1 MKRWGVFF
9 AVMVGVLSAL
19 GYSYYSYESQALQ
32 GAYEAQS
39 KASRL
44 AIQSVDES
52 LHHLT
57 VLSEQVARI
66 DRDLLSRAEVQSRL
80 CEMMKAEPRLHQ
92 IGFAQDPSTTFDQQ
106 RFSPYCVREQGQP
119 KPARLEDIASYDYTA
134 LNAETEW
141 YQRAKRDGEGWS
153 VPYYDRATGAVL
165 AEHTR
170 PLRAA
175 GGSGGFAGV
184 AFASY
189 SLTTLTNLVK
199 NLDLGRSGYA
209 FIVTRGG
216 QLLSYP
222 NRSDVSQGRTLQHLA
237 VTHHSPGLLQIAN
250 WAQRPQGDN
259 LFLQLNDPMTQAPSW
274 AWCSQLS
281 KTGWVMC
288 TLTPT
293 GSALDMKELA
303 RRRLVLVLAGMFFAI
318 AGLAMLLK
326 AGLRQPR
333 SLWILSLASTA
344 LLSGAV
350 CYCWYLAYDGSLNEA
365 HVPAIV
371 SSVDVDQRTQLNRAR
386 IREVHHRDDLS
397 VVPTGVHISQI
408 TTSDKTLSLRGIL
421 WQRYP
426 KQRPGEAPARPGP
439 REMTVLASGRPE
451 ARPVAPSEEA
461 DALPPSIGLAF
472 PGALSI
478 EMEELFRK
486 EVGGEQVIGWSFN
499 LELPEQFDAKDFPL
513 DRGSITLD
521 LVPKAFDEPVLLVPD
536 LSSYD
541 NIVTSAL
548 PGVGSTLGL
557 PGWQLE
563 ESAFSHNERTINS
576 DLGLAQVSLFRDVL
590 ALRFT
595 ISLRRVFTNPFIIHV
610 MPLTILLF
618 LMFSVLMLTSRREG
632 LAERLGFNGS
642 SIIGAYGTFFFIAV
656 LQHVSLRESMGTS
669 QLVYFEWF
677 YILVYVQLLLL
688 SLNALLFS
696 ANTEVKFIL
705 FEDNLWPK
713 LLYGPLTAGGAL
725 AATCFWFF

>member
-1 MKRWGVFF
+1 MKRWGGFF

-19 GYSYYSYESQALQ
+19 GYSYHSYESEALK

-44 AIQSVDES
+44 AIQSVDDS
-52 LHHLT
+52 LHQLT
-57 VLSEQVARI
+57 ALSEQVTRI
-66 DRDLLSRAEVQSRL
+66 DRNSLSHAEVLSRL

-92 IGFAQDPSTTFDQQ
+92 IGFAVEPSTAPDQQ
-106 RFSPYCVREQGQP
+106 RFGPYCVREDGKP
-119 KPARLEDIASYDYTA
+119 KQARLEDIASYDYTIP
-134 LNAETEW
+134 NAEHEW
-141 YQRAKRDGEGWS
+141 YFRAKRDGDGWS

-170 PLRAA
+170 PLRAE
-175 GGSGGFAGV
+175 GGGFAGV

-209 FIVTRGG
+209 FIITRGG

-237 VTHHSPGLLQIAN
+237 VTHHSPGLLQIN
-250 WAQRPQGDN
+250 SWAQHPQGDS

-293 GSALDMKELA
+293 GSALNMKELA
-303 RRRLVLVLAGMFFAI
+303 KRRLTLVLAVMFFAI
-318 AGLAMLLK
+318 VALAMLLK
-326 AGLRQPR
+326 AGVRQPQA
-333 SLWILSLASTA
+333 LWALSLTSTA

-350 CYCWYLAYDGSLNEA
+350 GYCWYLAYEGSLNEA

-371 SSVDVDQRTQLNRAR
+371 SSVDVDHRVQINRAR
-386 IREVHHRDDLS
+386 LREVHHREDLS
-397 VVPTGVHISQI
+397 VVPTGIHISQI
-408 TTSDKTLSLRGIL
+408 TTSERILSLTGIL
-421 WQRYP
+421 WQRYH
-426 KQRPGEAPARPGP
+426 KQHQGEAPPETGP
-439 REMTVLASGRPE
+439 RQMTVLAAGRS
-451 ARPVAPSEEA
+451 AAPQEEA
-461 DALPPSIGLAF
+461 DALPPSVGVAF
-472 PGALSI
+472 PGALSV

-486 EVGGEQVIGWSFN
+486 EVAGEQVIGWSFK

-513 DRGSITLD
+513 DRGNITLD
-521 LVPKAFDEPVLLVPD
+521 VVPKAFDEPVLLVPD
-536 LSSYD
+536 LASYD

-563 ESAFSHNERTINS
+563 ESSFSHKERTINS

-590 ALRFT
+590 TLQFT
-595 ISLRRVFTNPFIIHV
+595 IGLRRVFTNPFIIHV

-618 LMFSVLMLTSRREG
+618 LMFAVLMLTSRREG
-632 LAERLGFNGS
+632 LAERLGFNAS
-642 SIIGAYGTFFFIAV
+642 AIIGAYGTFFFIAV

-713 LLYGPLTAGGAL
+713 LLYGPLTAAGAL
-725 AATCFWFF
+725 IATCFWFF